1 MYISELKMHG
11 FKSFAK
17 KEVLKLSQGVT
28 TVVGPNGCGKTNIV
42 DAIRWVLGEQ
52 KSSVLRGGKMED
64 VIFNGAENMKPL
76 SVCDV
81 TLTVHNNKGK
91 LPIEYND
98 IEIGRRV
105 YRNGESEYTI
115 NKTPC
120 RLKDINDLFIDTGM
134 GSDAY
139 SVIELKMIEQILSEN
154 GDDRRRM
161 FEEASG
167 INKYRKQRKS
177 TLRKFD
183 ATRFDL
189 ERINDVIS
197 EVEQKVHGLELQLKR
212 FKRHENLTH
221 QLREKDIEL
230 AFLKVDKYQNIMS
243 PLEQEI
249 KDYNYLKSSKTDK
262 SSKYEEVLEKNRLVY
277 KEQEDELNA
286 LQAKLLTLTEN
297 RQEVRQNI
305 LIWTEKGN
313 STSLSIE
320 RGKTDYKTNDQRLGI
335 LSGEVD
341 SSIEQSEKLQN
352 DLDLALSSYKNKKE
366 ELDKIEKKYHEELK
380 YLDQVQNERWNHQKT
395 IASNKSMYDRT
406 KNLINDKTFNASI
419 FSKKIL
425 ELKKESKQISSTIK
439 SIEKKQ
445 LKLDKNYLEEKKDLT
460 EIQNKLQTFIDQQQ
474 EHIKKNN
481 SLSVKIES
489 LNDQARFYE
498 ELIESNEGF
507 PEGTQYILEN
517 PKVFPGVLGTVADM
531 FQVEEKYRD
540 ALENGLGELSH
551 CLITKDKR
559 TGLSTLEKA
568 LEDNA
573 GDLTIIPLKEA
584 IAYKVKLKSL
594 PKSDN
599 VIALASQ
606 LVKTDKKLSPLA
618 DYILGD
624 LIVVSDLKDAAND
637 KKLDGWRLVD
647 LNGTYSGKNLVIK
660 SRQVSEHGNL
670 IGRRNKLEIISKQL
684 AHSKNKEKKTI
695 TNQAL
700 IEKKIDLSRIELNKK
715 QESIKNSESQLSQL
729 DSSLMK
735 NHLNQTQILESL
747 GNLKNELAETEKVL
761 NDSQLSLKKI
771 EPGIQKAEILLS
783 SFQEK
788 INKANQNVLNQGK
801 SRDSQQQIL
810 QDARIE
816 MVNIES
822 KNDNIVYKSNSAKEQ
837 IKTIEKTQSKIVEEE
852 KKMILLKKEY
862 SQNIENGEKKLTET
876 NAELQKQKSIIDLK
890 QSVFR
895 ETYDSIDKIQT
906 KIKLEQKD
914 RESILENLKLS
925 EFKLNELKQ
934 KIEIVREQ
942 IKERYD
948 TSIPKKLIVDHVE
961 DELSYQVDKIQRS
974 LDNIGPV
981 NMAVQDEYN
990 EDSERL
996 SHLRKQRDDLVESEE
1011 NLRETIQKIDKIAR
1025 KKFQE
1030 TFKLISKNYEKL
1042 FNLFF
1047 EGGYGALRLVGDPDP
1062 LEADIVIDAQPPGK
1076 KNTSLRLLS
1085 SGEKALTAISL
1096 LFSIYQVKPS
1106 PYCILDEVDAPLD
1119 DINIHKFTKVLKQ
1132 FADETQ
1138 FIVVTHNKLTMEIA
1152 NHMYGVTQEKRGV
1165 SKLVS
1170 VSFD

>member
-1 MYISELKMHG
+1 VYISELKMHG

-249 KDYNYLKSSKTDK
+249 KDYNHLKSSKTDK
-262 SSKYEEVLEKNRLVY
+262 SSQYEEVLEKNRLIY
-277 KEQEDELNA
+277 KGQEDELNA
-286 LQAKLLTLTEN
+286 LQSKLLTLTEN

-320 RGKTDYKTNDQRLGI
+320 RGKTDYKTNNQRLAI
-335 LSGEVD
+335 LSKED
-341 SSIEQSEKLQN
+341 ESFIEESEKLQN

-406 KNLINDKTFNASI
+406 KNLINDKTSNAAI
-419 FSKKIL
+419 ISKKIF

-439 SIEKKQ
+439 SLEQKQ
-445 LKLDKNYLEEKKDLT
+445 LKIDNNYLEEKKELT
-460 EIQNKLQTFIDQQQ
+460 EIQKKLQTLIDQQQ
-474 EHIKKNN
+474 EYIKNNN
-481 SLSVKIES
+481 SLIVKIES

-507 PEGTQYILEN
+507 PEGTQYVLEN

-531 FQVEEKYRD
+531 FQVEEEYRD

-551 CLITKDKR
+551 CLITKDKK

-568 LEDNA
+568 LENNA

-624 LIVVSDLKDAAND
+624 LIVVSDLKHAAND
-637 KKLDGWRLVD
+637 KKLEGWRLVD

-670 IGRRNKLEIISKQL
+670 IGRRNKLEIISEQL
-684 AHSKNKEKKTI
+684 AHSKSEEKKTI
-695 TNQAL
+695 TSQAL
-700 IEKKIDLSRIELNKK
+700 IEKKIDSSRIELNKK
-715 QESIKNSESQLSQL
+715 QELIKNSESQLSQL

-771 EPGIQKAEILLS
+771 EPGIQKAEKLVS

-788 INKANQNVLNQGK
+788 INKANQNVLDQGK
-801 SRDSQQQIL
+801 SRDFQQQIL
-810 QDARIE
+810 QDARVE

-837 IKTIEKTQSKIVEEE
+837 IKTIEKIQSEIIEEE

-890 QSVFR
+890 QTVFR
-895 ETYDSIDKIQT
+895 DTYDSIDKIQT

-996 SHLRKQRDDLVESEE
+996 SHLRRQRDDLVESEE
-1011 NLRETIQKIDKIAR
+1011 NLRDTIQKIDRIAR

-1030 TFKLISKNYEKL
+1030 TFKLISKNYKKL

-1076 KNTSLRLLS
+1076 RNTSLRLLS

-1152 NHMYGVTQEKRGV
+1152 NHMYGVTQEKKGV

>member
-249 KDYNYLKSSKTDK
+249 KDYNHLKSSKTDK
-262 SSKYEEVLEKNRLVY
+262 SSQYEEVLEKNRLIY

-286 LQAKLLTLTEN
+286 LQSKFLTLTEN

-320 RGKTDYKTNDQRLGI
+320 RGKTDYKTNNQRLAI
-335 LSGEVD
+335 LSKED
-341 SSIEQSEKLQN
+341 ESFIEESEKLQN

-406 KNLINDKTFNASI
+406 KNLINDKTSNAAI
-419 FSKKIL
+419 FSKKIF

-439 SIEKKQ
+439 SLEQKQ
-445 LKLDKNYLEEKKDLT
+445 LKIDNNYLEEKKELT
-460 EIQNKLQTFIDQQQ
+460 EIQKKLQTLIDQQQ
-474 EHIKKNN
+474 EYIKNNN
-481 SLSVKIES
+481 SLIVKIES

-507 PEGTQYILEN
+507 PEGTQYVLEN

-531 FQVEEKYRD
+531 FQVEEEYRD

-551 CLITKDKR
+551 CLITKDKK

-568 LEDNA
+568 LENNA

-624 LIVVSDLKDAAND
+624 LIVVSDLKHAAND
-637 KKLDGWRLVD
+637 KKLEGWRLVD

-670 IGRRNKLEIISKQL
+670 IGRRNKLEIISEQL
-684 AHSKNKEKKTI
+684 AHSKSEEKKTI
-695 TNQAL
+695 TSQAL
-700 IEKKIDLSRIELNKK
+700 IEKKIDSSRIELNKK
-715 QESIKNSESQLSQL
+715 QELIKNSESQLSQL

-771 EPGIQKAEILLS
+771 EPGIQKAEKLVS

-788 INKANQNVLNQGK
+788 INKANQNVLDQGK
-801 SRDSQQQIL
+801 SRDFQQQIL
-810 QDARIE
+810 QDARVE

-837 IKTIEKTQSKIVEEE
+837 IKTIEKIQSEIIEEE

-895 ETYDSIDKIQT
+895 DTYDSIDKIQT

-996 SHLRKQRDDLVESEE
+996 SHLRRQRDDLVESEE
-1011 NLRETIQKIDKIAR
+1011 NLRETIQKIDRIAR

-1030 TFKLISKNYEKL
+1030 TFKLISKNYKKL

-1076 KNTSLRLLS
+1076 RNTSLRLLS

-1152 NHMYGVTQEKRGV
+1152 NHMYGVTQEKKGV

>member
-249 KDYNYLKSSKTDK
+249 KDYNHLKSSKTDK
-262 SSKYEEVLEKNRLVY
+262 SSQYEEVLEKNRLIY
-277 KEQEDELNA
+277 KGQEDELNA
-286 LQAKLLTLTEN
+286 LQSKLLTLTEN

-320 RGKTDYKTNDQRLGI
+320 RGKTDYKTNNQRLAI
-335 LSGEVD
+335 LSKED
-341 SSIEQSEKLQN
+341 ESFIEESEKLQN

-406 KNLINDKTFNASI
+406 KNLINDKTSNAAI
-419 FSKKIL
+419 FSKKIF

-439 SIEKKQ
+439 SLEQKQ
-445 LKLDKNYLEEKKDLT
+445 LKIDNNYLEEKKELT
-460 EIQNKLQTFIDQQQ
+460 EIQKKLQTLIDQQQ
-474 EHIKKNN
+474 EYIKNNN
-481 SLSVKIES
+481 SLIVKIES

-507 PEGTQYILEN
+507 PEGTQYVLEN

-531 FQVEEKYRD
+531 FQVEEEYRD

-551 CLITKDKR
+551 CLITKDKK

-568 LEDNA
+568 LENNA

-624 LIVVSDLKDAAND
+624 LIVVSDLKHAAND
-637 KKLDGWRLVD
+637 KKLEGWRLVD

-670 IGRRNKLEIISKQL
+670 IGRRNKLEIISEQL
-684 AHSKNKEKKTI
+684 AHSKSEEKKTI
-695 TNQAL
+695 TSQAL
-700 IEKKIDLSRIELNKK
+700 IEKKIDSSRIELNKK
-715 QESIKNSESQLSQL
+715 QELIKNSESQLSQL

-771 EPGIQKAEILLS
+771 EPGIQKAEKLVS

-788 INKANQNVLNQGK
+788 INKANQNVLDQGK
-801 SRDSQQQIL
+801 SRDFQQQIL
-810 QDARIE
+810 QDARVE

-837 IKTIEKTQSKIVEEE
+837 IKTIEKIQSEIIEEE

-895 ETYDSIDKIQT
+895 DTYDSIDKIQT

-996 SHLRKQRDDLVESEE
+996 SHLRRQRDDLVESEE
-1011 NLRETIQKIDKIAR
+1011 NLRDTIQKIDRIAR

-1030 TFKLISKNYEKL
+1030 TFKLISKNYKKL

-1076 KNTSLRLLS
+1076 RNTSLRLLS

-1152 NHMYGVTQEKRGV
+1152 NHMYGVTQEKKGV

>member
-249 KDYNYLKSSKTDK
+249 KDYNHLKSSKTDK
-262 SSKYEEVLEKNRLVY
+262 SSQYEEVLEKNRLIY

-286 LQAKLLTLTEN
+286 LQSKLLTLTEN

-320 RGKTDYKTNDQRLGI
+320 RGKTDYKTNNQRLAI
-335 LSGEVD
+335 LSKED
-341 SSIEQSEKLQN
+341 ESFIEESEKLQN

-406 KNLINDKTFNASI
+406 KNLINDKTSNAAI
-419 FSKKIL
+419 FSKKIF

-439 SIEKKQ
+439 SLEQKQ
-445 LKLDKNYLEEKKDLT
+445 LKIDNNYLEEKKELT
-460 EIQNKLQTFIDQQQ
+460 EIQKKLQTLIDQQQ
-474 EHIKKNN
+474 EYIKNNN
-481 SLSVKIES
+481 SLIVKIES

-531 FQVEEKYRD
+531 FQVEEEYRD

-551 CLITKDKR
+551 CLITKDKK

-568 LEDNA
+568 LENNA

-624 LIVVSDLKDAAND
+624 LIVVSDLKHAAND
-637 KKLDGWRLVD
+637 KKLEGWRLVD

-670 IGRRNKLEIISKQL
+670 IGRRNKLEIISEQL
-684 AHSKNKEKKTI
+684 AHSKSEEKKTI
-695 TNQAL
+695 TSQAL
-700 IEKKIDLSRIELNKK
+700 IEKKIDSSRIELNKK
-715 QESIKNSESQLSQL
+715 QELIKNSESQLSQL

-771 EPGIQKAEILLS
+771 EPGIQKAEKLVS

-788 INKANQNVLNQGK
+788 INKANQNVLDQGK
-801 SRDSQQQIL
+801 SRDFQQQIL
-810 QDARIE
+810 QDARVE

-837 IKTIEKTQSKIVEEE
+837 IKTIEKIQSEIIEEE

-890 QSVFR
+890 QTVFR
-895 ETYDSIDKIQT
+895 DTYDSIDKIQT

-996 SHLRKQRDDLVESEE
+996 SHLRRQRDDLVESEE
-1011 NLRETIQKIDKIAR
+1011 NLRETIQKIDRIAR

-1030 TFKLISKNYEKL
+1030 TFKLISKNYKKL

-1076 KNTSLRLLS
+1076 RNTSLRLLS

-1152 NHMYGVTQEKRGV
+1152 NHMYGVTQEKKGV

>member
-1 MYISELKMHG
+1 MHG

-212 FKRHENLTH
+212 FKRHENLSH

-249 KDYNYLKSSKTDK
+249 KDYNHLKSSKTDK
-262 SSKYEEVLEKNRLVY
+262 SSQYEEVLEKNRLIY

-286 LQAKLLTLTEN
+286 LQSKFLTLTEN

-320 RGKTDYKTNDQRLGI
+320 RGKTDYKTNNQRLAI
-335 LSGEVD
+335 LSKED
-341 SSIEQSEKLQN
+341 ESFIEESEKLQN

-406 KNLINDKTFNASI
+406 KNLINDKTSNAAI
-419 FSKKIL
+419 ISKKIF

-439 SIEKKQ
+439 SLEQKQ
-445 LKLDKNYLEEKKDLT
+445 LKIDNNYLEEKKELT
-460 EIQNKLQTFIDQQQ
+460 EIQKKLQTLIDQQQ
-474 EHIKKNN
+474 EYIKNNN
-481 SLSVKIES
+481 SLIVKIES

-507 PEGTQYILEN
+507 PEGTQYVLEN

-531 FQVEEKYRD
+531 FQVEEEYRD

-551 CLITKDKR
+551 CLITKNKK

-568 LEDNA
+568 LENNA

-624 LIVVSDLKDAAND
+624 LIVVSDLKHAAND
-637 KKLDGWRLVD
+637 KKLEGWRLVD

-670 IGRRNKLEIISKQL
+670 IGRRNKLEIISEQL
-684 AHSKNKEKKTI
+684 AHSKSEEKKTI
-695 TNQAL
+695 TSQAL
-700 IEKKIDLSRIELNKK
+700 IEKKIDSSRIELNKK
-715 QESIKNSESQLSQL
+715 QELIKNSESQLSQL

-771 EPGIQKAEILLS
+771 EPGIQKAEKLVS

-788 INKANQNVLNQGK
+788 INKANQNVLDQGK
-801 SRDSQQQIL
+801 SRDFQQQIL
-810 QDARIE
+810 QDARVE

-837 IKTIEKTQSKIVEEE
+837 IKTIEKIQSEIIEEE

-890 QSVFR
+890 QTVFR
-895 ETYDSIDKIQT
+895 DTYDSIDKIQT

-996 SHLRKQRDDLVESEE
+996 SHLRRQRDDLVESEE
-1011 NLRETIQKIDKIAR
+1011 NLRETIQKIDRIAR

-1030 TFKLISKNYEKL
+1030 TFKLISKNYKKL

-1076 KNTSLRLLS
+1076 RNTSLRLLS

-1152 NHMYGVTQEKRGV
+1152 NHMYGVTQEKKGV

>member
-507 PEGTQYILEN
+507 PEGTQYVLEN

-837 IKTIEKTQSKIVEEE
+837 IKTIEKTQSEIVEEE

-1011 NLRETIQKIDKIAR
+1011 NLRETIQKIDRIAR

>member
-1 MYISELKMHG
+1 MHG

-249 KDYNYLKSSKTDK
+249 KDYNHLKSSKTDK
-262 SSKYEEVLEKNRLVY
+262 SSQYEEVLEKNRLIY

-286 LQAKLLTLTEN
+286 LQSKLLTLTEN

-320 RGKTDYKTNDQRLGI
+320 RGKTDYKTNNQRLAI
-335 LSGEVD
+335 LSKED
-341 SSIEQSEKLQN
+341 ESFIEESEKLQN

-406 KNLINDKTFNASI
+406 KNLINDKTSNAAI
-419 FSKKIL
+419 ISKKIF

-439 SIEKKQ
+439 SLEQKQ
-445 LKLDKNYLEEKKDLT
+445 LKIDNNYLEEKKELT
-460 EIQNKLQTFIDQQQ
+460 EIQKKLQTLIDQQQ
-474 EHIKKNN
+474 EYIKNNN
-481 SLSVKIES
+481 SLIVKIES

-507 PEGTQYILEN
+507 PEGTQYVLEN

-531 FQVEEKYRD
+531 FQVEEEYRD

-551 CLITKDKR
+551 CLITKDKK

-568 LEDNA
+568 LENNA

-624 LIVVSDLKDAAND
+624 LIVVSDLKHAAND
-637 KKLDGWRLVD
+637 KKLEGWRLVD

-670 IGRRNKLEIISKQL
+670 IGRRNKLEIISEQL
-684 AHSKNKEKKTI
+684 AHSKSEEKKTI
-695 TNQAL
+695 TSQAL
-700 IEKKIDLSRIELNKK
+700 IEKKIDSSRIELNKK
-715 QESIKNSESQLSQL
+715 QELIKNSESQLSQL

-771 EPGIQKAEILLS
+771 EPGIQKAEKLVS

-788 INKANQNVLNQGK
+788 INKANQNVLDQGK
-801 SRDSQQQIL
+801 SRDFQQQIL
-810 QDARIE
+810 QDARVE

-837 IKTIEKTQSKIVEEE
+837 IKTIEKIQSEIIEEE

-996 SHLRKQRDDLVESEE
+996 SHLRRQRDDLVESEE
-1011 NLRETIQKIDKIAR
+1011 NLRDTIQKIDRIAR

-1030 TFKLISKNYEKL
+1030 TFKLISKNYKKL

-1076 KNTSLRLLS
+1076 RNTSLRLLS

-1152 NHMYGVTQEKRGV
+1152 NHMYGVTQEKKGV

>member
-17 KEVLKLSQGVT
+17 KKVLKLSQGVT

-134 GSDAY
+134 GSHAY

-249 KDYNYLKSSKTDK
+249 KDYNHLKSSKTDK
-262 SSKYEEVLEKNRLVY
+262 SSQYEEVLEKNRLIY

-286 LQAKLLTLTEN
+286 LQSKLLTLTEN

-320 RGKTDYKTNDQRLGI
+320 RGKTDYKTNNQRLAI
-335 LSGEVD
+335 LSKEVE
-341 SSIEQSEKLQN
+341 SFIEESEKLQN

-406 KNLINDKTFNASI
+406 KNLINDKTSNAAI
-419 FSKKIL
+419 ISKKIF

-439 SIEKKQ
+439 SLEQKQ
-445 LKLDKNYLEEKKDLT
+445 LKIDNNYLEEKKELT
-460 EIQNKLQTFIDQQQ
+460 EIQKKLQTLIDQQQ
-474 EHIKKNN
+474 EYIKNNN
-481 SLSVKIES
+481 SLIVKIES

-498 ELIESNEGF
+498 ELIDSNEGF
-507 PEGTQYILEN
+507 PEGTQYVLEN

-531 FQVEEKYRD
+531 FQVEEEYRD

-551 CLITKDKR
+551 CLITKNKK

-568 LEDNA
+568 LENNA

-624 LIVVSDLKDAAND
+624 LIVVSDLKHAAND
-637 KKLDGWRLVD
+637 KKLEGWRLVD

-670 IGRRNKLEIISKQL
+670 IGRRNKLEIISEQL
-684 AHSKNKEKKTI
+684 AHSKSEEKKTI
-695 TNQAL
+695 TSQAL
-700 IEKKIDLSRIELNKK
+700 IEKKIDSSRIELNKK
-715 QESIKNSESQLSQL
+715 QELIKNSESQLSQL

-771 EPGIQKAEILLS
+771 EPGIQKAEKLVS

-788 INKANQNVLNQGK
+788 INKANQNVLDQGK
-801 SRDSQQQIL
+801 SRDFQQQIL
-810 QDARIE
+810 QDARVE

-837 IKTIEKTQSKIVEEE
+837 IKTIEKIQSEIIEEE

-890 QSVFR
+890 QTVFR
-895 ETYDSIDKIQT
+895 DTYDSIDKIQT

-996 SHLRKQRDDLVESEE
+996 SHLRRQRDDLVESEE
-1011 NLRETIQKIDKIAR
+1011 NLRETIQKIDRIAR

-1030 TFKLISKNYEKL
+1030 TFKLISKNYKKL

-1076 KNTSLRLLS
+1076 RNTSLRLLS

-1152 NHMYGVTQEKRGV
+1152 NHMYGVTQEKKGV